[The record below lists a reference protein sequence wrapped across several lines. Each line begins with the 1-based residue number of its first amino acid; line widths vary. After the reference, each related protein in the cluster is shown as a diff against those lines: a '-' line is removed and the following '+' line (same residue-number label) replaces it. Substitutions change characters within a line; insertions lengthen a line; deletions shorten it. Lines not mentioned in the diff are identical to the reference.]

1 MAIWRDDKHCPTR
14 FWCLETE
21 MPGTDRASPRA
32 RPLGNA
38 RVWADIGQTY
48 PTRGPCPVK
57 INHIWAMF
65 KNSDP
70 MTPMTNLVTRWVLS
84 HNLGVAT
91 SLAVCRMDDMPPGG
105 QCASLAMASAVSTLG
120 FCSGSTRFTFIDHH
134 RSENS
139 LASQKQRPRPCT
151 MYRKII
157 VVDLGFRL
165 SSDRTQLAS
174 LFCFCFFWA

>member
-1 MAIWRDDKHCPTR
+1 
-14 FWCLETE
+14 
-21 MPGTDRASPRA
+21 
-32 RPLGNA
+32 
-38 RVWADIGQTY
+38 
-48 PTRGPCPVK
+48 
-57 INHIWAMF
+57 MF

-174 LFCFCFFWA
+174 LFCFCFFGLRSKKAGLKQATRTGKMTDCPWHKNSLSTAQALPK